1 MDIGVRLRE
10 ERTRLGYSQADICNS
25 CGISKRSYIHY
36 ESGDRSP
43 DAEFLGAAS
52 KIGIDI
58 QFVVIGI
65 RSANFQT
72 KRKEEEKLL
81 SLFRCCDEQAQ
92 VHIVQTAILLSTYD
106 KNSK

>member
-1 MDIGVRLRE
+1 MEIGVRLSE
-10 ERTRLGYSQADICNS
+10 ERTRLGYSQADICGS

-52 KIGIDI
+52 KIGMDI
-58 QFVVIGI
+58 QFIVIGI
-65 RSANFQT
+65 RSANFQS
-72 KRKEEEKLL
+72 KRHDEEKLL
-81 SLFRCCDEQAQ
+81 SLFRGCDEQAQ
-92 VHIVQTAILLSTYD
+92 VHLVQTATLLSSYN